1 MHDGQQTPAQPITA
15 TLSATQAAKMLGVHR
30 KTVAKWR
37 DSGHLP
43 VWFYD
48 DNGRA
53 IYSIAVIEAHQ
64 RRIGELAAE
73 RAAA

>member
-1 MHDGQQTPAQPITA
+1 MHERHQPTTQPITA
-15 TLSATQAAKMLGVHR
+15 TLSATQAARMLGVHR
-30 KTVAKWR
+30 STVTKWR
-37 DSGHLP
+37 KSGHLP

-64 RRIGELAAE
+64 RRIGEIAAE